1 MKFKR
6 TRYTDVVNGKWFR
19 FEISNGLRV
28 RCCDCGLTDDYDM
41 RKRDNGTLEMRIQNV
56 ESATKAARRSA
67 ATRLSIANLRRN
79 LGG

>member
-1 MKFKR
+1 MAR
-6 TRYTDVVNGKWFR
+6 
-19 FEISNGLRV
+19 
-28 RCCDCGLTDDYDM
+28 DDYDM